1 MSTGFIKKFY
11 KKLLD
16 ARWFYTFTAS
26 AMATIVGISLT
37 FGLNSLRESNRKK
50 SEAKLSIMQALDNID
65 DRIDQS
71 HGWIQGLSS
80 QDSIF
85 QVVDEMYKSGVAIP
99 DSTCMEF
106 AGRIPL
112 MQVYLCDHE
121 FEKLFRES
129 YQLWQILGH
138 DELRDKM
145 TGCYEL
151 LNYIEDTGKQIQK
164 SNFEVMAECN
174 KTSPLDIAD
183 YRKFTYDLVG
193 NPQFTF
199 QMTFNRGNIYIL
211 KHLENELEALYQE
224 VATICRELGYDKY
237 LAEKVHGDD

>member
-1 MSTGFIKKFY
+1 MTAKPGKSLY
-11 KKLLD
+11 KKLIE

-37 FGLNSLRESNRKK
+37 FGLNSLREHNRQKT
-50 SEAKLSIMQALDNID
+50 EAKLSIMQALDNID

-71 HGWIQGLSS
+71 HGWIQGLSA
-80 QDSIF
+80 QDSIY
-85 QVVDEMYKSGVAIP
+85 QVVEAMYRSGIEIP
-99 DSTCMEF
+99 DSTCAEF
-106 AGRIPL
+106 AARIPL

-121 FEKLFRES
+121 FEKIFRES

-151 LNYIEDTGKQIQK
+151 LNYIETTGKDVQK
-164 SNFEVMAECN
+164 ANLDLLAECN
-174 KTSPLDIAD
+174 RTSPLNVTD
-183 YRKFTYDLVG
+183 YRKFTYELIR

-199 QMTFNRGNIYIL
+199 QMTFNRANIFVM
-211 KHLENELEALYQE
+211 KQLEQQLEDLYSD
-224 VATICRELGYDKY
+224 VAATCHKLGYDKY
-237 LAEKVHGDD
+237 LRDKNK

>member
-1 MSTGFIKKFY
+1 MSSEAKKSLY
-11 KKLLD
+11 RKLIE

-37 FGLNSLRESNRKK
+37 FGLNSLRESNRTK
-50 SEAKLSIMQALDNID
+50 SEAKRSIMQALDNID

-71 HGWIQGLSS
+71 HGWIQGLSG

-85 QVVDEMYKSGVAIP
+85 QVVYGMHKAGVAIP
-99 DSTCMEF
+99 DSTCAEF
-106 AGRIPL
+106 AARMPL

-121 FEKLFRES
+121 FEKMFRES

-138 DELRDKM
+138 EELRDKM

-151 LNYIEDTGKQIQK
+151 LNYIEETGKHIQDK
-164 SNFEVMAECN
+164 NFDVLADCN
-174 KTSPLDIAD
+174 RQSPLDVAD
-183 YRKFTYDLVG
+183 YRKFTDNLIG

-199 QMTFNRGNIYIL
+199 QQTINHGNIFVL
-211 KHLENELEALYQE
+211 KHLEGQLEELYQE
-224 VATICRELGYDKY
+224 VVVICHDLGYDKY
-237 LAEKVHGDD
+237 LTKKSK

>member
-1 MSTGFIKKFY
+1 MSSKSKKSFY
-11 KKLLD
+11 NKLLE

-37 FGLNSLRESNRKK
+37 FGLNSCRESNRKK
-50 SEAKLSIMQALDNID
+50 SEAKQSIMQALDNIN
-65 DRIDQS
+65 DRKNQS
-71 HGWIQGLSS
+71 HSWIEGLSL

-85 QVVDEMYKSGVAIP
+85 QTVNEMHRTGAAIP

-106 AGRIPL
+106 AAKIPL

-121 FEKLFRES
+121 FEKMFRES

-138 DELRDKM
+138 DDLRDRM

-151 LNYIEDTGKQIQK
+151 LNYIEETGKHIQTA
-164 SNFEVMAECN
+164 NFEVLAECN
-174 KTSPLDIAD
+174 RTTPLDVSD
-183 YRKFTYDLVG
+183 YRKFTDELID

-199 QMTFNRGNIYIL
+199 QMTFNRGQIYVL
-211 KHLENELEALYQE
+211 KQLERQLDDLYNE
-224 VATICRELGYDKY
+224 VVTICHELGYDKF
-237 LAEKVHGDD
+237 LSEKNQ